1 MTSGGTVRDLFD
13 AVSVKKQNKTKTMI
27 IVRMINDHVDT
38 KQSKFSQNPFE
49 YIIEFN
55 EKTCLLGTLRMDE
68 LNNS

>member
-1 MTSGGTVRDLFD
+1 MTSGGTRRDLFD
-13 AVSVKKQNKTKTMI
+13 AVSVKKKTKTMS

-55 EKTCLLGTLRMDE
+55 EKTCLLGRLRMDE

>member
-1 MTSGGTVRDLFD
+1 MRDLFD
-13 AVSVKKQNKTKTMI
+13 AVSVKKKTKTMS

-49 YIIEFN
+49 YIIEFI

>member
-1 MTSGGTVRDLFD
+1 MTSGGTRRDLFD
-13 AVSVKKQNKTKTMI
+13 AVSVKKKTKTMS